1 MCIRDRYNA
10 NGSLIKTFEKIKN
23 ITIHQYTQSGILIE
37 IYLDNEEKETWI
49 KNIIHVNEKKE
60 V

>member
-1 MCIRDRYNA
+1 MKR
-10 NGSLIKTFEKIKN
+10 
-23 ITIHQYTQSGILIE
+23 GILIE